1 MKSLE
6 EMIKKYRK
14 TADDCMKTIRELS
27 QSGVKSPAMVEVK
40 EASEQLAL
48 WLEELQQFRAMMES
62 LIEYIEYM
70 REGASLEMSN
80 VLDGV
85 ESRIRS
91 FDRVMELVERIKA
104 DGCFNCTYEDC
115 NALDAPCS
123 KCKRNML
130 DRWEAKEWEEV

>member
-6 EMIKKYRK
+6 EMIKRYRK
-14 TADDCMKTIRELS
+14 TASDCMRTIKELS
-27 QSGVKSPAMVEVK
+27 TTGAKSPAMVEVK

-62 LIEYIEYM
+62 LIEYIEFM

-91 FDRVMELVERIKA
+91 FDRVMELVEQIKA

-115 NALDAPCS
+115 NALESPCS

>member
-27 QSGVKSPAMVEVK
+27 QSGAKSPAMVEVK

-123 KCKRNML
+123 KCKRNMI

>member
-27 QSGVKSPAMVEVK
+27 QSGAKSPAMVEVK

-62 LIEYIEYM
+62 LIEYIEFM

-104 DGCFNCTYEDC
+104 DGCFDCAYEH
-115 NALDAPCS
+115 LSGLESPCS
-123 KCKRNML
+123 KCKRNMK
-130 DRWEAKEWEEV
+130 DYWEKKEWEED

>member
-14 TADDCMKTIRELS
+14 TADDCMKAIRDLS
-27 QSGVKSPAMVEVK
+27 SKGVKSPAMVEVK

-123 KCKRNML
+123 KCKRNMI